1 MAAYSRHRG
10 CRCPGSGQ
18 ASALVCSDG
27 KRAWRGCACRSG
39 ERRAGRRG
47 GPGRWRGTSRGAGV
61 PEPGL
66 PAGRR
71 YVEAPVRAGSGFRL
85 GQEKRGEKGIC
96 VLLSAGKG
104 MERRLSVPRG
114 FMGKEGVRSEAAGG
128 KEAAFLPGEQRAGR
142 WAGGGGLRSSP
153 PGLAPSGFA
162 GRLSE
167 ALP

>member
-1 MAAYSRHRG
+1 MGAPSLHRG
-10 CRCPGSGQ
+10 CRWPGSGR
-18 ASALVCSDG
+18 AEALVCSDG
-27 KRAWRGCACRSG
+27 ERAWRGRARRSG

-61 PEPGL
+61 LETGL

-71 YVEAPVRAGSGFRL
+71 YVEAPSAGEERAPRGR
-85 GQEKRGEKGIC
+85 ERGEKTRIC
-96 VLLSAGKG
+96 VLLSAGKKT
-104 MERRLSVPRG
+104 ERRLSAPPG
-114 FMGKEGVRSEAAGG
+114 FMGREGVCSEAADG

-153 PGLAPSGFA
+153 PRLAPSGFA